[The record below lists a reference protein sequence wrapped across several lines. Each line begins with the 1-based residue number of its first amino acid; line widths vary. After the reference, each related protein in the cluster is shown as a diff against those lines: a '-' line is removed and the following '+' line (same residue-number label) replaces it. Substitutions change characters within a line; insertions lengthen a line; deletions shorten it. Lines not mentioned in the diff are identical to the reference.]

1 MRVVV
6 ADDSALFR
14 RLITSV
20 LASLPEVEVVGQ
32 AANGK
37 QALQRVHEL
46 TPDLLTLDMEMPEL
60 NGLDVLDALQKSGE
74 NVAVLI
80 ISAFTHQGGR
90 QTIQALQKGAFDF
103 ITKPD
108 LSGLEQ
114 IREALRAELAPR
126 LKAQSLRFKVRNILR
141 NSTAAAPIHP
151 AASPVHPAPIHP
163 AASPIHPAAPPI
175 RAASPTWMTSLEG
188 INTRMNRLAGTIKPE
203 MVLIGVSTGG
213 PNALAG
219 LLPALPGD
227 LGVPVLIVQH
237 MPPLFTQSLAEN
249 LTAKCALQVCEAA
262 HGENLE
268 PNTVYI
274 APGGRQM
281 RLAPGDGGRKMIQI
295 TDDPPENNCRPSV
308 DYLFRSVA
316 NQFSGRAM
324 AVILTGM
331 GSDGMLGLR
340 LLKRHGCFVIAQDE
354 PSCVV
359 YGMPKAAVDA
369 GVVDVVL
376 PLEAIAG
383 RIVTAIQ
390 GRMA

>member
-14 RLITSV
+14 RLITTV

-60 NGLDVLDALQKSGE
+60 NGLEVLDALQKSGE

-90 QTIQALQKGAFDF
+90 LTIQALQKGAFDF

-151 AASPVHPAPIHP
+151 AASPVHPA
-163 AASPIHPAAPPI
+163 APPI
-175 RAASPTWMTSLEG
+175 HAASPTWMTSLEG

-383 RIVTAIQ
+383 RIVAAIQ

>member
-14 RLITSV
+14 RLITTV

-37 QALQRVHEL
+37 QAFQRVHEL

-60 NGLDVLDALQKSGE
+60 NGLEVLDALQKSGE

-151 AASPVHPAPIHP
+151 AASPVHPA
-163 AASPIHPAAPPI
+163 APPI
-175 RAASPTWMTSLEG
+175 HAASPTWMTSLEG
-188 INTRMNRLAGTIKPE
+188 INTRMNRLAGTMKPE

-383 RIVTAIQ
+383 RIVAAIQ

>member
-14 RLITSV
+14 RLITTV

-60 NGLDVLDALQKSGE
+60 NGLEVLDALQKSGE

-90 QTIQALQKGAFDF
+90 LTIQALQKGAFDF

-151 AASPVHPAPIHP
+151 AASPVHPA
-163 AASPIHPAAPPI
+163 APPI
-175 RAASPTWMTSLEG
+175 HAASPTWMTSLEG

-369 GVVDVVL
+369 GVVDMVL

-383 RIVTAIQ
+383 PIVAAIQ